1 MYATGDLKRG
11 IIVDLDGDPCVV
23 EAVSIST
30 PTARGGNTIHRVKL
44 RNLKTKQR
52 VDKNF
57 RGGDMIKPADVER
70 RPVQFLYKDTQ
81 AYHFMDQESYE
92 QFQLDAESLEWESNF
107 LIDDMEGIK
116 ALMFNES
123 PIGIELPNNVSLKV
137 TETAPGVKG
146 NSATGRT
153 KPAIVETGFELQV
166 PEHIDLGVSISVDTR
181 TGGFLGR
188 TKS

>member
-11 IIVDLDGDPCVV
+11 VIVDLDGDPCVV
-23 EAVSIST
+23 ENVAVST

-57 RGGDMIKPADVER
+57 RGGDLVKPADVDR
-70 RPVQFLYKDTQ
+70 RPVQFLYKDTL
-81 AYHFMDQESYE
+81 AFHFMDQESYE
-92 QFQLDAESLEWESNF
+92 QFGLDIDALEWEANF
-107 LIDDMEGIK
+107 LIDDLEGIV
-116 ALMFNES
+116 ALMFNEAAIAVEM
-123 PIGIELPNNVSLKV
+123 PHHVSLKI

-153 KPAIVETGFELQV
+153 KPAVLETGFQLQV
-166 PEHIDLGVSISVDTR
+166 PEHIDQGVSINVDTR
-181 TGGFLGR
+181 TGAFLGR